1 MTVRWTDSGFGVLFP
16 VWFVLCVCLGR
27 SWGSG
32 MWVIGLVPGFRVD
45 GGVGVWSVLD
55 MVVGLNRI
63 SPAGFRFRSSAC
75 RIWVVS
81 GGDGR
86 WESLEFRG
94 FDVAGELVALRW
106 YLVS

>member
-45 GGVGVWSVLD
+45 GGVGV
-55 MVVGLNRI
+55 
-63 SPAGFRFRSSAC
+63 
-75 RIWVVS
+75 
-81 GGDGR
+81 
-86 WESLEFRG
+86 
-94 FDVAGELVALRW
+94 
-106 YLVS
+106 